1 MVVKVVVMCVCV
13 CARSCVCKCSGLR
26 LMAGI
31 FHLSS
36 SFLFETGSHYVSL
49 TGLELAMLA
58 SSPGIHREPSVSAS
72 PEWDIRLML
81 PHSRQDLSLSPECI
95 NLPTAA
101 GQ

>member
-13 CARSCVCKCSGLR
+13 CSCVCKCSGLR

-58 SSPGIHREPSVSAS
+58 SSPGIHRKLSCLCLPRVGYKAYATSFETGSLTEP
-72 PEWDIRLML
+72 RM
-81 PHSRQDLSLSPECI
+81 H
-95 NLPTAA
+95 
-101 GQ
+101 